1 MKWVAGLRKFPLI
14 GDLLFVDLAHK
25 RKPLLGSKTGH
36 SLIFRLEIPFVCFKA
51 FKVIKTSRKE
61 LITLERVLAHG
72 SNHKKWKPIAYIGGC
87 GDWYL
92 LDVMKNCL
100 CVQTWFLKTY
110 YLAYEILNF
119 LVSTIYL
126 KLKVSTLCVL
136 SGFELWSQFQYFS
149 KHQSLL

>member
-1 MKWVAGLRKFPLI
+1 MIYTSESLCWVLKKATLWSS
-14 GDLLFVDLAHK
+14 A
-25 RKPLLGSKTGH
+25 SKY
-36 SLIFRLEIPFVCFKA
+36 LCVFFKA

-100 CVQTWFLKTY
+100 CVRAWFLKTY
-110 YLAYEILNF
+110 YLAYEILNVF
-119 LVSTIYL
+119 SIYL